1 VSSIV
6 GSTPSIGQTDAVLQ
20 SRLKAAQDT
29 PNSALAVCL
38 VYVQVVYSL
47 CTPCVAHNYTVFALG
62 HTRYTSSMTTD
73 QIILFSLFGAVF
85 GLLLWGRFRYDLVAF
100 SALLGGVVLGV
111 VPTKDAFSGFG
122 HPATIIVALVLVV
135 SAGLVRSGAVYL
147 ITRTLVDA
155 SRSLG
160 AHIAIMGAIGG
171 VLSAFMNNVAALALL
186 MPVDI
191 QTARKAGRAPG
202 LSLMPLSFATILG
215 GMATLIGTPPNIII
229 ASIREE
235 TLGEPFKMF
244 DFAPVGIVTAIA
256 GLLFVAFIGWRLI
269 PAQDSKQAGATLE
282 SYTDY
287 LAELT
292 VPTDSKHIGKRV
304 SELYEIAEKN
314 DVAILGLIRKGK
326 TQYGTAKNNI
336 LQGQDTLVIQ
346 AAPEALDEFRAA
358 LNLDFTD
365 TKREEFLSG
374 ASEGLT
380 VIEVVATESSRITG
394 KTAEAI
400 GLAWRQRTVLM
411 GLSRKGKTVKSR
423 MRKTVIEA
431 GDILL
436 LLAPQDAA
444 NDVIEWLGCLP
455 LADRGVA
462 VTENSKV
469 WLAIGLFAGAVA
481 LASFGI
487 VYLPIALGLVVVAY
501 VLAKIVPLSELY
513 THIEW
518 PVVVLLGS
526 MIPLGAALETSGGTE
541 LISGALLDL
550 TGELAPW
557 MILTVLMVVT
567 MTLSDVLNNTAT
579 TIVAAP
585 IAIQMAQSL
594 DVSPDPFLMAVAVA
608 ASSAYLTPIG
618 HKNNTLILGPGGYSF
633 GDYWRMG
640 LPLEILIVAV
650 SVPAILVFWP
660 L

>member
-1 VSSIV
+1 
-6 GSTPSIGQTDAVLQ
+6 
-20 SRLKAAQDT
+20 
-29 PNSALAVCL
+29 
-38 VYVQVVYSL
+38 
-47 CTPCVAHNYTVFALG
+47 
-62 HTRYTSSMTTD
+62 MTID
-73 QIILFSLFGAVF
+73 QIILFSLFGTVF
-85 GLLLWGRFRYDLVAF
+85 AMLLWGKFRYDIVAF
-100 SALLGGVVLGV
+100 TALMVGVTLGV
-111 VPTKDAFSGFG
+111 VPTDDAFSGFG

-160 AHIAIMGAIGG
+160 NHIAIMGAIGG

-215 GMATLIGTPPNIII
+215 GMVTLIGTPPNIII

-244 DFAPVGIVTAIA
+244 DFAPVGGITAIA
-256 GLLFVAFIGWRLI
+256 GLIFVALIGWRLI
-269 PAQDSKQAGATLE
+269 PTPDASSSKE
-282 SYTDY
+282 SMDSYTDY

-292 VPTDSKHIGKRV
+292 VPEKSKLIGKRV
-304 SELYEIAEKN
+304 SELYEDAEKN
-314 DVAILGLIRKGK
+314 DVAILGLNRGGK
-326 TQYGTAKNNI
+326 RLYGTAE
-336 LQGQDTLVIQ
+336 DTVLKAHDVLVIE

-358 LNLDFTD
+358 LKLNFSD
-365 TKREEFLSG
+365 TKREEILSA
-374 ASEGLT
+374 ASEGLA
-380 VIEVVATESSRITG
+380 VIEVVVTENSRING
-394 KTAEAI
+394 KTTQAI
-400 GLAWRQRTVLM
+400 GLSWRQHTVLM
-411 GLSRKGKTVKSR
+411 GLSRKGKAVKSQ
-423 MRKTVIEA
+423 MRKTVIKT

-436 LLAPQDAA
+436 LLAPIDTA
-444 NDVIEWLGCLP
+444 NDVTEWLGCLP
-455 LADRGVA
+455 LADRGVS
-462 VTENSKV
+462 VTADSKV

-481 LASFGI
+481 LASFGLL
-487 VYLPIALGLVVVAY
+487 YLPIALGLVVVAY

-541 LISGALLDL
+541 LIAGALVGL
-550 TGELAPW
+550 TEGLAPW
-557 MILTVLMVVT
+557 MILTVLMIVT

-585 IAIQMAQSL
+585 VGIQMANSL
-594 DVSPDPFLMAVAVA
+594 GVSADPFLMAVAVA
-608 ASSAYLTPIG
+608 ASSAFLTPIG
-618 HKNNTLILGPGGYSF
+618 HKNNTLILGPGSYTF

-640 LPLEILIVAV
+640 LPLEILVVAV
-650 SVPAILVFWP
+650 SIPAILVFWP

>member
-1 VSSIV
+1 
-6 GSTPSIGQTDAVLQ
+6 
-20 SRLKAAQDT
+20 
-29 PNSALAVCL
+29 
-38 VYVQVVYSL
+38 
-47 CTPCVAHNYTVFALG
+47 
-62 HTRYTSSMTTD
+62 MTTD

-85 GLLLWGRFRYDLVAF
+85 GMLLWGRFRYDLVAF
-100 SALLGGVVLGV
+100 TALLVGVVLGV
-111 VPTKDAFSGFG
+111 VPTKDAFTGFG

-155 SRSLG
+155 SRRLG

-171 VLSAFMNNVAALALL
+171 LLSAFMNNVAALALL

-191 QTARKAGRAPG
+191 QTARKAGRQPG

-235 TLGEPFKMF
+235 TLGAPFKMF
-244 DFAPVGIVTAIA
+244 DFAPVGGVTAIA
-256 GLLFVAFIGWRLI
+256 GLLFVAVIGWRLI
-269 PAQDSKQAGATLE
+269 PAQDDKQAGATLE

-292 VPTDSKHIGKRV
+292 VPKASKHIGKRLN
-304 SELYEIAEKN
+304 ELYEIAEKN
-314 DVAILGLIRKGK
+314 DVAILGLIRDGK
-326 TQYGTAKNNI
+326 RRYGTAKNTK
-336 LQGQDTLVIQ
+336 LLAGDVLVIE
-346 AAPEALDEFRAA
+346 AAPEALDEFRTA
-358 LNLDFTD
+358 LNLDFSD
-365 TKREEFLSG
+365 TKREEILSA
-374 ASEGLT
+374 ASDGLT
-380 VIEVVATESSRITG
+380 VIEVVATETSRITG

-411 GLSRKGKTVKSR
+411 GLSRNGKTVKSQ
-423 MRKTVIEA
+423 MRKTVIQA

-436 LLAPQDAA
+436 LLAPQDGAG
-444 NDVIEWLGCLP
+444 DVTEWLGCLP

-462 VTENSKV
+462 VTANSKV

-481 LASFGI
+481 LASFGLI
-487 VYLPIALGLVVVAY
+487 YLPIALGLVVVAY

-541 LISGALLDL
+541 LIAGSLVDL
-550 TGELAPW
+550 TQGLAPW
-557 MILTVLMVVT
+557 MILTVLMIVT

-594 DVSPDPFLMAVAVA
+594 NVSPDPFLMAVAVA
-608 ASSAYLTPIG
+608 ASSAFLTPIG

-640 LPLEILIVAV
+640 LPLEILVVAV
-650 SVPAILVFWP
+650 SIPAILVFWP